1 MVYHGV
7 NEEGR
12 TGSIFSPKI
21 IHWNSYDSPFVYQGT
36 RKRKATLFLIGSSV
50 LRMEKHA
57 AEAVGHLLA
66 EAIRALK
73 AGRAVGETDALKTIR
88 ISATSGY
95 RNKAYQESLWKQ
107 YFTAT
112 RRQVARGS

>member
-36 RKRKATLFLIGSSV
+36 RKRKATLFLIWSSV

-57 AEAVGHLLA
+57 AEADGHLLA
-66 EAIRALK
+66 EVNRALK
-73 AGRAVGETDALKTIR
+73 AGRAVGETDALKTVHIC
-88 ISATSGY
+88 ATSGY
-95 RNKAYQESLWKQ
+95 RDRACQVKLWKQ
-107 YFTAT
+107 
-112 RRQVARGS
+112 